1 MSIVPQEHSI
11 KITEKNLK
19 EMSKDSVRKK
29 KLNWHKA
36 GHTTREHK
44 DRFNVRTVSWE
55 IK

>member
-19 EMSKDSVRKK
+19 EM
-29 KLNWHKA
+29 LNWRKA

-44 DRFNVRTVSWE
+44 ERFNVRTVSWE